1 MIKIPA
7 KKNMRMP
14 PLPFKNLSSFNF
26 MLEAETISHTSFA
39 NRAYDVTVSAIV
51 NCSANTP
58 FFVNIQLK
66 PNLNYKGVTPKTDII
81 RKVLVLKLK
90 NSSVCFS
97 YPI

>member
-1 MIKIPA
+1 
-7 KKNMRMP
+7 
-14 PLPFKNLSSFNF
+14 
-26 MLEAETISHTSFA
+26 MLEAETVSSSSFA
-39 NRAYDVTVSAIV
+39 NRAYDVTVSSIV

-66 PNLNYKGVTPKTDII
+66 PNSNYRGATPKTDIL

-97 YPI
+97 YPIEVYVY